1 MIYSKDGK
9 RVRRRRKSKTR
20 WKKEASH
27 EYIVTRALELLDKLT
42 CSRRIRLLILE
53 AGDALDALVTA
64 YEAAAMAYATSSPI
78 QQLLAQ
84 DLGRILVH
92 LSSDPLEFLKTL
104 YDHRAKLPRTIL
116 SNMLSPVPEV
126 AERAEEIVLNLV
138 ASDFATCPLWIAR
151 SD

>member
-1 MIYSKDGK
+1 MGECI
-9 RVRRRRKSKTR
+9 RKTERECDDDEKQDKMEEVSEPR
-20 WKKEASH
+20 
-27 EYIVTRALELLDKLT
+27 LLDILT
-42 CSRRIRLLILE
+42 CSRRIRLLISE
-53 AGDALDALVTA
+53 DGDALDALVTA

-126 AERAEEIVLNLV
+126 AERAEEILLNLV

>member
-1 MIYSKDGK
+1 
-9 RVRRRRKSKTR
+9 
-20 WKKEASH
+20 
-27 EYIVTRALELLDKLT
+27 
-42 CSRRIRLLILE
+42 
-53 AGDALDALVTA
+53 
-64 YEAAAMAYATSSPI
+64 MAYATSSPI

-92 LSSDPLEFLKTL
+92 LASDPLEFLKTL

-138 ASDFATCPLWIAR
+138 ASDFSTCPLWLDMI
-151 SD
+151 